1 MCGLPFIDVDDWS
14 QHTDYIGSFKQLKE
28 NHPTVEKFWEV
39 VRGWPLDMQ
48 AGLLRFTTGTPKV
61 PVRATGCG
69 VFLYAGLRS
78 QERRE
83 VGGAGIAR
91 RAD

>member
-1 MCGLPFIDVDDWS
+1 VDDWS

-69 VFLYAGLRS
+69 ET

-83 VGGAGIAR
+83 AGGAGIAR